1 LNDPHNYFS
10 QNHPLVLDGAY
21 GSLFEENGIIKKNK
35 IWSANVL
42 LHNEENLLNLHK
54 QYIQAGADI
63 ITTNTFR
70 TNPAVLIP
78 KNINYKILVKRAV
91 QIAKNAI
98 DGKNII
104 LAGSNPPAE
113 DCYQKER
120 TLSKKKLI
128 NNHMNHITE
137 LYNNDVNFILN
148 ETISH
153 LDEIEIICNFCND
166 NKIPYVISLYF
177 TSMGKILSGENVSN
191 IINDIKQYG
200 PLAISYNCI
209 SKNSFNNVIKENY
222 SKYNFGFYLNCYEN
236 KNEVHSCALSVTNYK
251 NIVKEYMK
259 MKPVFIGSCC
269 GSSPNYTK
277 IIKPAL
283 DEYNQ
288 N

>member
-153 LDEIEIICNFCND
+153 LDEIEII
-166 NKIPYVISLYF
+166 
-177 TSMGKILSGENVSN
+177 
-191 IINDIKQYG
+191 
-200 PLAISYNCI
+200 
-209 SKNSFNNVIKENY
+209 
-222 SKYNFGFYLNCYEN
+222 
-236 KNEVHSCALSVTNYK
+236 
-251 NIVKEYMK
+251 
-259 MKPVFIGSCC
+259 
-269 GSSPNYTK
+269 
-277 IIKPAL
+277 
-283 DEYNQ
+283 
-288 N
+288 